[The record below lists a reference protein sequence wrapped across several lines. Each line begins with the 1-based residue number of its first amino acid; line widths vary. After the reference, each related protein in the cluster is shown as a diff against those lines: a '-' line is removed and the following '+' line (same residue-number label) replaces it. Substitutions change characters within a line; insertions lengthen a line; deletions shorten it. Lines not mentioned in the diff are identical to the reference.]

1 MLRQENRLRSGR
13 AFGPAIR
20 SGRRAGTRTL
30 VLHLQAP
37 ASETELAGPQNAA
50 PSAPPAGSQVGSQVG
65 PQVGLVVSK
74 AVGNAVVRNTVKRRL
89 RHLARERLAS
99 LPGSAV
105 LVVRA
110 LPAAGAASSD
120 ELGRDLDRALT
131 RVLGRS

>member
-50 PSAPPAGSQVGSQVG
+50 PSAPPAGSQVG